1 VPSALLVFSWDNLS
15 NKGVIHTIPDRVFV
29 WNEVQREEATKLH
42 RVPAAAVVATGAP
55 RFDSF
60 FRMSPSL
67 DRAAFCEMAGLDPA
81 RPLVVYLA
89 SSPNV
94 SPNEPMFAE
103 RWFDALRDGAEPVR
117 SAQVVIRPHPRAK
130 AIWLEHRR
138 FGRGP
143 NHPDGPADEGLALRV
158 GKSVQDDQSLFDVLF
173 HADAVVGLNTS
184 AEIEAGI
191 LGKPVYT
198 IRASE
203 VAPGQTGSVH
213 FQYLLESQGGFVHD
227 AATLEQHVEQLGD
240 GLAGRFSA
248 ERLQTFVRPRGPDV
262 PASRVLAEEIVAFA
276 ADAQSG
282 SALGR
287 MWTEGR
293 RRLGTWW
300 RSVRR

>member
-1 VPSALLVFSWDNLS
+1 MPSALLVFSWDNLS

-55 RFDSF
+55 RFDLF
-60 FRMSPSL
+60 FRMAPSL
-67 DRAAFCEMAGLDPA
+67 DRAAFCETAGLDPA

-89 SSPNV
+89 SSP
-94 SPNEPMFAE
+94 A
-103 RWFDALRDGAEPVR
+103 
-117 SAQVVIRPHPRAK
+117 
-130 AIWLEHRR
+130 
-138 FGRGP
+138 
-143 NHPDGPADEGLALRV
+143 
-158 GKSVQDDQSLFDVLF
+158 
-173 HADAVVGLNTS
+173 ADAVVGLNTS